1 MFLTKM
7 FPPSLVQ
14 FKERRFLEAARKT
27 IKNAELEAGSRL
39 NTEQGIDY
47 MQRAAAGSRPA
58 EEEEKKE

>member
-1 MFLTKM
+1 MPSTWCSNFESFSFL
-7 FPPSLVQ
+7 LVQ

-39 NTEQGIDY
+39 NTDQGIAY
-47 MQRAAAGSRPA
+47 MQKHN

>member
-1 MFLTKM
+1 MHTTWCSNFESFSLL
-7 FPPSLVQ
+7 LVQ

-39 NTEQGIDY
+39 NTDQGIAY
-47 MQRAAAGSRPA
+47 MQKHN

>member
-1 MFLTKM
+1 ML
-7 FPPSLVQ
+7 LVQ

-39 NTEQGIDY
+39 NTDQGIAY
-47 MQRAAAGSRPA
+47 MQKHN